1 MCQESVGGVILDRD
15 VARPQFLSQKTD
27 AAAVTASHPLKII
40 PLKLSCNQTSYLS
53 KDLRDRNFGPQ
64 KFTQKKTEFAIKQ
77 VRDKIM

>member
-1 MCQESVGGVILDRD
+1 MECWESKDEHD
-15 VARPQFLSQKTD
+15 NED
-27 AAAVTASHPLKII
+27 
-40 PLKLSCNQTSYLS
+40 QTSYLS

>member
-1 MCQESVGGVILDRD
+1 MILMLK
-15 VARPQFLSQKTD
+15 FLFFAQKYTG
-27 AAAVTASHPLKII
+27 SW
-40 PLKLSCNQTSYLS
+40 QTSYLS